1 MLSPRLRLLVY
12 LGGPR
17 EEGTRQG
24 EMLRYFYAMWFR
36 RIEDSGP
43 VSKTERMRQ
52 TIGRPRSHSSTR
64 RHNGYRCFITLNL
77 GFWFRLWIF
86 GQKPSTCSEI
96 RNIDSLTYAPIRRYE
111 LSNPRRCKGCVL
123 ANIQIRSRPQLG
135 HNLRTAPNLDV
146 GKYATLTPA
155 RIGKLI
161 ASDWRVRE
169 GVNIPDFRT
178 SRRFLTKYPQPEPKP
193 QIQGDKTTITIVPT
207 GA

>member
-52 TIGRPRSHSSTR
+52 TIGRPRPHSSTR

-111 LSNPRRCKGCVL
+111 PSNPRRCKGCVL

-135 HNLRTAPNLDV
+135 HNLFEDLAAYSRLPAQIYAKNPATPRTP
-146 GKYATLTPA
+146 GRPA
-155 RIGKLI
+155 RNLNMLVQNG
-161 ASDWRVRE
+161 STRVHDSGTWRRE
-169 GVNIPDFRT
+169 
-178 SRRFLTKYPQPEPKP
+178 
-193 QIQGDKTTITIVPT
+193 
-207 GA
+207 